1 MGVPKPFPN
10 IEKINRVS
18 NPAFILFG
26 SRFFADQTVVELLAE
41 LLSVAFSE
49 KWIGSKGPITTP
61 LPSLQEL
68 QNWASV
74 KEVKL
79 QYKPPI
85 KLNLKLFALLCAS
98 PLDSRHKVHEDHYSY
113 LVERFVKKVR
123 SSTEKPEEVREWV
136 EEFLMGFQGA
146 GFDRTWCAQTF
157 YPVTTS
163 FLLQETLWKRSYA
176 KNKQLDWSEVRANLD
191 NYFGTKQHIFLARGG
206 ELLYLQLCNLF
217 VGKGRN
223 IGSLAKALDF
233 SEGES
238 KLDSLHESLLTGLQ
252 MLNAEQFAALD
263 KLVDY
268 IENLDPETYWET
280 NKEDKLTCEW
290 CPEESW
296 PEACLFAVEIS
307 RVLRAALDPIERLE
321 LLQLGCALQVLRSLC
336 AQSLRY
342 ADLIPQK
349 GQGSVLGY
357 AWVFSPLEGFSR
369 QQRLASCHNLQI
381 IFRLIQRALHNEDVI
396 KLAEK
401 NKGNKKLSS
410 LLREAE
416 TKYGHKYFSILG
428 KRLGIIYPWRGAAP
442 RFILTD
448 KLLRYLV
455 LSVLPPGKSCEY
467 HEFKRRIYLHYG
479 IAVEGEELLDAVVW
493 SGLPV
498 NSSVQPD
505 KGSWL
510 TQMLR
515 AGGFLIELSDGCSIV
530 QNPFSSRI

>member
-10 IEKINRVS
+10 TEKINRVS

-26 SRFFADQTVVELLAE
+26 FRFFTDQTVVELLAE

-68 QNWASV
+68 QNWALD

-136 EEFLMGFQGA
+136 EDFLMGFQGA

-157 YPVTTS
+157 YPITTS
-163 FLLQETLWKRSYA
+163 FLLQETIWKRSYA

-217 VGKGRN
+217 AGKGRD
-223 IGSLAKALDF
+223 ISSLAYTLDF
-233 SEGES
+233 SETES
-238 KLDSLHESLLTGLQ
+238 KLDTLHEFLLTGLQ
-252 MLNAEQFAALD
+252 MLKAEQFAALE

-268 IENLDPETYWET
+268 IENLDPETHWET
-280 NKEDKLTCEW
+280 NKEDKLMCEW

-296 PEACLFAVEIS
+296 PETYLFAVEIS

-342 ADLIPQK
+342 ADLIPEK
-349 GQGSVLGY
+349 GQGSALGY

-369 QQRLASCHNLQI
+369 QQRLASCHNLQM

-428 KRLGIIYPWRGAAP
+428 KRLGIIYPWRGAEP

-493 SGLPV
+493 SGLPA

-505 KGSWL
+505 KGSCL